1 MLAQT
6 EIYLDAIEHLP
17 LGATLRLSDVS
28 WGEYE
33 ELLAQIGDNSPGYR
47 VSYDRGR
54 LEIMSPR
61 SDHEKHKDFILS
73 LARIFSEEADIS
85 LETLGSTTY
94 RLRSK
99 LKGAEPDT
107 SFYVQNA
114 ARIIGKHLLD
124 LETDPPPDVV
134 VEIDTTNESSGK
146 FPIYAALGVPEIWL
160 YDGHK
165 MLFHQLTGQDYAE
178 VSHSLAFPLL
188 SAELLTEFLERSK
201 PEGQTAALKAFRQW
215 ARAQVPDVTE

>member
-17 LGATLRLSDVS
+17 SGATLRLRDVS
-28 WGEYE
+28 WDEYE
-33 ELLAQIGDNSPGYR
+33 ELLAQMENKPGYR

-61 SDHEKHKDFILS
+61 ADHEKPKEFILV
-73 LARIFSEEADIS
+73 LARVLAEETDTT

-94 RLRSK
+94 RRRKK

-114 ARIIGKHLLD
+114 ARVIGRRVLD
-124 LETDPPPDVV
+124 LEVDPPPDVV
-134 VEIDTTNESSGK
+134 VEIDTTNESLSK
-146 FPIYAALGVPEIWL
+146 FSIYAALGVPEIWL
-160 YDGHK
+160 YDGNK
-165 MLFHQLTGQDYAE
+165 MLFYQLTEQHYTE
-178 VSHSLAFPLL
+178 IPRSRAFPLL
-188 SAELLTEFLERSK
+188 AAEAVTKFLERSQT
-201 PEGQTAALKAFRQW
+201 EGQTAALRAFRQR
-215 ARAQVPDVTE
+215 AREEASNIKE

>member
-1 MLAQT
+1 MST
-6 EIYLDAIEHLP
+6 ETVDYLDAIAHLP
-17 LGATLRLSDVS
+17 SGATLRLNDVS
-28 WGEYE
+28 WDEYE
-33 ELLAQIGDNSPGYR
+33 ALLTQMENRPGYR

-54 LEIMSPR
+54 LEVMSPR
-61 SDHEKHKDFILS
+61 SDHEQPKDFILR
-73 LARIFSEEADIS
+73 LAQVFSEEMDS
-85 LETLGSTTY
+85 PLETFGSTTY

-114 ARIIGKHLLD
+114 ARIIGRQILD
-124 LETDPPPDVV
+124 FETDPPPDTV

-160 YDGHK
+160 YDGQK
-165 MLFHQLTGQDYAE
+165 MLFYQLAGQAYAE

-188 SAELLTEFLERSK
+188 PAEVLTEYLERSK
-201 PEGQTAALKAFRQW
+201 TEGQTAALKAFRQW
-215 ARAQVPDVTE
+215 ARAQAANVKE

>member
-6 EIYLDAIEHLP
+6 EIYVDAIEHLP
-17 LGATLRLSDVS
+17 PGATLRLSDVS
-28 WGEYE
+28 WDEYE
-33 ELLAQIGDNSPGYR
+33 ELLAQIGDSRPGYR

-54 LEIMSPR
+54 LEIMSPH
-61 SDHEKHKDFILS
+61 SDHEKHKEFILR
-73 LARIFSEEADIS
+73 LAQVFSEEADIT
-85 LETLGSTTY
+85 LETCGSTTY

-114 ARIIGKHLLD
+114 ARIIGKQLLD

-160 YDGHK
+160 YDGQK

-178 VSHSLAFPLL
+178 ASHSLAFPLL
-188 SAELLTEFLERSK
+188 SAEVLTEFLERSK
-201 PEGQTAALKAFRQW
+201 TEGQTAALKTFRQW
-215 ARAQVPDVTE
+215 ARAQAPNAKE

>member
-17 LGATLRLSDVS
+17 SGATLRLRDVS
-28 WGEYE
+28 WDEYE
-33 ELLAQIGDNSPGYR
+33 ELLAQMENKPGYR

-61 SDHEKHKDFILS
+61 ADHEKPKEFILV
-73 LARIFSEEADIS
+73 LARVLAEETDTT

-94 RLRSK
+94 RRRKK

-114 ARIIGKHLLD
+114 ARVIGRRVLD
-124 LETDPPPDVV
+124 LEVDPPPDVV
-134 VEIDTTNESSGK
+134 VEIDTTNESLSK
-146 FPIYAALGVPEIWL
+146 FSIYAALGVPEIWL
-160 YDGHK
+160 YDGNK
-165 MLFHQLTGQDYAE
+165 MLFYQLTEQHYTE
-178 VSHSLAFPLL
+178 IPRSRAFPLL
-188 SAELLTEFLERSK
+188 AAEAVTKFLERSQT
-201 PEGQTAALKAFRQW
+201 EGQTAALRAFRQW
-215 ARAQVPDVTE
+215 AREQASNIKE